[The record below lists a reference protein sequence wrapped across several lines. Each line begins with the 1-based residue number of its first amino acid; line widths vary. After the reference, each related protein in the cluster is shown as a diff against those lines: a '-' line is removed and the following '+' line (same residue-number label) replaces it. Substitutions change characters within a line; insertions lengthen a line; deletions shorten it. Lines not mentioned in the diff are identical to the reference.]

1 MAHYIIQV
9 IAFQLVFLLIYDT
22 VLKKETFFNWNRGY
36 LMVSAFISV
45 VVHFVKVEKFKEVI
59 PQQFIIN
66 LPEVVIGNTIPS
78 EPTNLQL
85 ESFVV
90 ESKTFWT
97 WETMLYVGM
106 AIATLLLVFKMA
118 KIIYML
124 SQNPKSKL
132 GNLFII
138 KLQNS
143 NAAFS
148 FFNYVFLGER
158 LEKNEKEAILK
169 HEFIHVKEKH
179 SLDLL
184 FFEVLRI
191 LFWFNPLIY
200 MYQNRII
207 TLHEFI
213 ADAKAIE
220 NDDKA
225 SYYQNL
231 LTQVF
236 ETKNISFINPF
247 FKQSLIKKRI
257 VMLSKSKS
265 KQVNLL
271 KYALLIPMV
280 FGMLVYSSTQAQE
293 IRNESENDSQDLKQ
307 YSYSMK
313 LGEKRSLEKEIIHDK
328 YEAFIMS
335 HPDFVSWAVINSEK
349 GEISYSIHSKEEKM
363 ADIDSISIV
372 KPKGGT
378 AYTTY
383 FNLSNK
389 KTEVDTQLLNEIYL
403 NEPSD
408 TSYVEVPFAIIDQ
421 VPVFPGCENLA
432 TNSERK
438 SCMSQGIAN
447 HVNKNF
453 NINIAKENNLVG
465 KQRINVIF
473 KIDAEGNI
481 VGVRSR
487 APHPILEAEAVR
499 VIGTMPKMIPGEHKG
514 RKVTVL
520 YSLPIVF
527 QIAEDKPLPEKE

>member
-236 ETKNISFINPF
+236 ETKNISLINPF

-280 FGMLVYSSTQAQE
+280 FGMLVYSSSYGQE
-293 IRNESENDSQDLKQ
+293 KSKNIDLSQFSYTVQVDADNAIVKDKFQKYSTFLKENPDYVGWAIYD
-307 YSYSMK
+307 
-313 LGEKRSLEKEIIHDK
+313 EKKKE
-328 YEAFIMS
+328 A
-335 HPDFVSWAVINSEK
+335 
-349 GEISYSIHSKEEKM
+349 SYSIHHKNEAVPEDYEKNEIVYADGRKGIEYNYFMLDEDAKSKREAELLLLKEKYL
-363 ADIDSISIV
+363 DSI
-372 KPKGGT
+372 
-378 AYTTY
+378 
-383 FNLSNK
+383 
-389 KTEVDTQLLNEIYL
+389 
-403 NEPSD
+403 
-408 TSYVEVPFAIIDQ
+408 EVPFAVIDQ
-421 VPVFPGCENLA
+421 VPVFPSCEGLSN
-432 TNSERK
+432 EEQRK
-438 SCMSQGIAN
+438 CMSRSISD

>member
-280 FGMLVYSSTQAQE
+280 FGMLVYSSCEKQNETKQE
-293 IRNESENDSQDLKQ
+293 DALELSQ
-307 YSYSMK
+307 YNFSMK
-313 LGEKRSLEKEIIHDK
+313 LGEQNNKMSEENIIIHDK
-328 YEAFIMS
+328 YEYFLKAN
-335 HPDFVSWAVINSEK
+335 PEYVSWAIFDKVTK
-349 GEISYSIHSKEEKM
+349 TVSYSVHSINEKFPQGYESSRPIEVGFPENGSTYKMYMLFKRIPKNEESKIGKVEYNN
-363 ADIDSISIV
+363 A
-372 KPKGGT
+372 
-378 AYTTY
+378 
-383 FNLSNK
+383 L
-389 KTEVDTQLLNEIYL
+389 
-403 NEPSD
+403 
-408 TSYVEVPFAIIDQ
+408 EVPFAVIDQ
-421 VPVFPGCENLA
+421 VPIFPGCEGLSP
-432 TNSERK
+432 SEQK
-438 SCMSQGIAN
+438 ACMSKNIQY

-453 NINIAKENNLVG
+453 NTKIAEENNLVG

-527 QIAEDKPLPEKE
+527 QVAEDKPLPEKE